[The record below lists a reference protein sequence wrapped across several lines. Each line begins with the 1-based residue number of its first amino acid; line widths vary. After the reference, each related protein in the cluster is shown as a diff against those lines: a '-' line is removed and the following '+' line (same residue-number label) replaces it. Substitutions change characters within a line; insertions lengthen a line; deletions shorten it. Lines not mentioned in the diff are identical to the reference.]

1 MKLKKKT
8 TRQLSIAVGLLSFA
22 AFIVQGLGSTWGFE
36 EVAKQ
41 ITQTALLFSGGINIY
56 FLGVTN
62 QKNNADKC
70 FFLKPLNSF
79 CQCGTTGAA
88 FYYFSGLRIMRIF
101 PPPPRFSCHRKTA
114 IFSGGCNIR
123 VTICIVLTKRI

>member
-1 MKLKKKT
+1 MKLNKKT

-62 QKNNADKC
+62 QKNNEEKENEKDK
-70 FFLKPLNSF
+70 
-79 CQCGTTGAA
+79 
-88 FYYFSGLRIMRIF
+88 
-101 PPPPRFSCHRKTA
+101 
-114 IFSGGCNIR
+114 
-123 VTICIVLTKRI
+123 

>member
-22 AFIVQGLGSTWGFE
+22 AFIVQGLGTTWGFE

-41 ITQTALLFSGGINIY
+41 ITQTALLVSGGINIY

-62 QKNNADKC
+62 QKNNEEKENEDK
-70 FFLKPLNSF
+70 K
-79 CQCGTTGAA
+79 
-88 FYYFSGLRIMRIF
+88 
-101 PPPPRFSCHRKTA
+101 
-114 IFSGGCNIR
+114 
-123 VTICIVLTKRI
+123 

>member
-8 TRQLSIAVGLLSFA
+8 TRQLSIAVGILSFA
-22 AFIVQGLGSTWGFE
+22 AFVVQGLGSTWGFE

-62 QKNNADKC
+62 QKDNADKE
-70 FFLKPLNSF
+70 KEDEND
-79 CQCGTTGAA
+79 
-88 FYYFSGLRIMRIF
+88 
-101 PPPPRFSCHRKTA
+101 KD
-114 IFSGGCNIR
+114 
-123 VTICIVLTKRI
+123 